1 MTKIFYIFYIFFI
14 LTTFIILYNI
24 FSVKTNKNN
33 KNNKNN
39 NNLGYN
45 DIKKMYVINLK
56 KNNKRYND
64 FMINTRNANVNVS
77 RFNATYGIELAEND
91 PYIKKYFKDNI
102 NLTKPQLGC
111 AISHIKIWEDAV
123 RNNYDT
129 VVIFEDDAIIPPN
142 FKEKINIVFN
152 QLPKDWDMLL
162 LGINSGYC
170 KKYRFAN
177 NLLSFEKG
185 RNFIIKKTKGNWGLF
200 AYVLN
205 IKFIKELLKQ
215 KFTTTVDNYIRD
227 KYYYNDN
234 YNIFLSNPIIV
245 HHEYDNYSDIINK
258 NRKGEMINNNIKIYN
273 GLTNLIFM

>member
-1 MTKIFYIFYIFFI
+1 MTKFFYIFFFI
-14 LTTFIILYNI
+14 LTTFIILYNK
-24 FSVKTNKNN
+24 FSVKTNN
-33 KNNKNN
+33 NN
-39 NNLGYN
+39 NNLHFN

-64 FMINTRNANVNVS
+64 FMINARNANVNVS
-77 RFNATYGIELAEND
+77 RFNATYGIELSEND

-129 VVIFEDDAIIPPN
+129 VVIFEDDAIIPPK

-162 LGINSGYC
+162 LGINTGYC
-170 KKYRFAN
+170 KKYSLAN
-177 NLLSFEKG
+177 NLLRFEKG
-185 RNFIIKKTKGNWGLF
+185 RHFFKKKTKGNWGLF

-215 KFTTTVDNYIRD
+215 KFTNTVDNYIRD

-234 YNIFLSNPIIV
+234 YNIFLANPIIV

-258 NRKGEMINNNIKIYN
+258 NRKNEMINNNIKIYN